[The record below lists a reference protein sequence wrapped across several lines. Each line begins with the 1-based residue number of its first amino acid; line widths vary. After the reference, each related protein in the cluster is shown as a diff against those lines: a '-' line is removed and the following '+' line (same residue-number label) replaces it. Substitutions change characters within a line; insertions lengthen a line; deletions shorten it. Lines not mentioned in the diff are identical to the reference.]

1 MGFAEDVALM
11 QEWLQS
17 GSFGSNGEE
26 IKFLRSL
33 CQKSLERADS
43 SEAERAFSR
52 NDILG
57 TNWRSTLPTKS
68 REKSLKDV
76 ADRAMK
82 SYQNGIAAYRQRLME
97 KGMETILVPKIN
109 KEKNERSEE
118 HTSELQSLMSKSY

>member
-68 REKSLKDV
+68 RETSLKDV

-82 SYQNGIAAYRQRLME
+82 SYQNGIEIGRASVRERVCKY
-97 KGMETILVPKIN
+97 VKIWGV
-109 KEKNERSEE
+109 
-118 HTSELQSLMSKSY
+118 

>member
-1 MGFAEDVALM
+1 MRISDWSSDV
-11 QEWLQS
+11 
-17 GSFGSNGEE
+17 
-26 IKFLRSL
+26 
-33 CQKSLERADS
+33 CS
-43 SEAERAFSR
+43 SDLR

-97 KGMETILVPKIN
+97 KGMDPILVPTMNQGRGGPHKTTFF
-109 KEKNERSEE
+109 RSEE
-118 HTSELQSLMSKSY
+118 HTSEFQSLMRNSYAVFCLKKKKNTT